1 MLAYG
6 EEGASNTGKDLYVI
20 NNTFL
25 NDYSGGTFMF
35 IGSTVSTPALA
46 QNNIFAGVG
55 NFSTQASTI
64 DKTNYRAAAP
74 SFVNRAA
81 YDLHPT
87 GTQMID
93 MGSDPGTSPQG
104 VSLVPVAQY
113 KSTAAGEARPVSGK
127 LDIGA
132 YEGTTTATTSPT
144 PAPAPAPSPSPS
156 PTPTTSTV
164 TWTKCASEGYTCS
177 FTGKREVRYGTATL
191 YTSKVVTGPVA
202 CNNTT
207 FGDPARGYVK
217 TCRYSS
223 VTQ

>member
-1 MLAYG
+1 
-6 EEGASNTGKDLYVI
+6 
-20 NNTFL
+20 
-25 NDYSGGTFMF
+25 MF

-87 GTQMID
+87 GAQMID
-93 MGSDPGTSPQG
+93 MGSDPGTSSRG

-113 KSTAAGEARPVSGK
+113 KSTATGEARPVSGK

-132 YEGTTTATTSPT
+132 YEAATTTTTSPT
-144 PAPAPAPSPSPS
+144 PTS
-156 PTPTTSTV
+156 PTPTTSTA

-177 FTGKREVRYGTATL
+177 YTGTREVRYGTTTK
-191 YTSKVVTGPVA
+191 YTSKVLTGPVN
-202 CNNTT
+202 CGNGV
-207 FGDPARGYVK
+207 FGDPAPGYVK
-217 TCRYSS
+217 SCWYSS

>member
-1 MLAYG
+1 
-6 EEGASNTGKDLYVI
+6 V
-20 NNTFL
+20 
-25 NDYSGGTFMF
+25 
-35 IGSTVSTPALA
+35 A

-87 GTQMID
+87 GAQMID
-93 MGSDPGTSPQG
+93 MGSDPGTSSHG

-113 KSTAAGEARPVSGK
+113 KSTASGEARPVSGK

-132 YEGTTTATTSPT
+132 YESASTTTTTSPT
-144 PAPAPAPSPSPS
+144 PT
-156 PTPTTSTV
+156 TPTTSTV
-164 TWTKCASEGYTCS
+164 TWTKCASEGQSCA

-191 YTSKVVTGPVA
+191 YTSKVLTGPVW

-217 TCRYSS
+217 TCSYSS